1 MNVPALA
8 GKARVEKRINIM
20 PDYIIEKLSEIR
32 THAKD
37 LLEGKDDPDEERN
50 QHYFWI
56 LNAARSVEIKVEGFR
71 DVLRAFMEIDEA
83 MQSGGEPIFL
93 VKRVERIIDGVKR
106 NRG

>member
-1 MNVPALA
+1 
-8 GKARVEKRINIM
+8 M

-37 LLEGKDDPDEERN
+37 LLENNDDSDEERN

-56 LNAARSVEIKVEGFR
+56 LNAARNVEIKVEGIR

-83 MQSGGEPIFL
+83 IQSGGEPVFL
-93 VKRVERIIDGVKR
+93 VKRVERIINSAKKEPKVI
-106 NRG
+106 